1 MVSEA
6 TETKCKVIIKA
17 FLLANKGKKF
27 TSKEIADF
35 INHNDFGLKKYS
47 VSQVTISKWIISAK
61 GNLLE
66 EIKMDREN
74 ARHVWRFWI

>member
-6 TETKCKVIIKA
+6 TETKCKLIIKT

-35 INHNDFGLKKYS
+35 INNNNFGLGKYS
-47 VSQVTISKWIISAK
+47 LNNYTVTKWIKSANH
-61 GNLLE
+61 NLLE
-66 EIKMDREN
+66 EVKMDRESG
-74 ARHVWRFWI
+74 RHVWRFWI